1 MDEESIY
8 VIRLSKDTSDSYSEQ
23 AAENLQRRN
32 LLHLLPS
39 ERRYSASLVLGLG
52 VVHIIFG
59 LLSSLFAIMG
69 LFVEPEVNRLAAGI
83 WGGIIYIG
91 CGIFGILANSK
102 WYVRHQILWFLFA
115 SILALFSS
123 IIVFSLTSKYLIS
136 YQELKEKS

>member
-8 VIRLSKDTSDSYSEQ
+8 VIRLSKDSSACYSEK

-52 VVHIIFG
+52 VVHVIFG
-59 LLSSLFAIMG
+59 ALSAVFALMA
-69 LFVEPEVNRLAAGI
+69 LFVEPEVNRLAAGL
-83 WGGIIYIG
+83 WSGIVYLG
-91 CGIFGILANSK
+91 CGIFGILANTK

-115 SILALFSS
+115 SIFALICSLV
-123 IIVFSLTSKYLIS
+123 VFSLTSKFIIIS
-136 YQELKEKS
+136 YCKSKAM